1 MSTGL
6 AGLRVL
12 DLTNPSGAYA
22 TKLFADLGADVL
34 RIEPLDGDP
43 ARRAGPFY
51 QNRPGVGR
59 SLSFAYAN
67 TSKRS
72 LALDLQTV
80 AGRAVFARLA
90 RQADMVVET
99 DPPGHLDQLGIGYRA
114 VATSNPAIIWVS
126 VTPFGSDGRRAHW
139 KANDLVALA
148 AGGLLYLN
156 GFPERPPVRPPLE
169 QAYTLAGAAAAAG
182 ALLALAERAHS
193 GLGQQVDVSI
203 QAAVATTLENAI
215 SYWDLLGQIRGRFGD
230 RMFTGL
236 RIIYQCQDGWVAGMP
251 GGRWSEIIAWAD
263 EARPGDD
270 RYRAEALQSRASRD
284 AHPDLVAGLLADL
297 LAVQT
302 RDEVARR
309 ALRHRLPLQVIKTV
323 PDLLRD
329 EQLAFRGYWQSVA
342 HDDLGVVLTYPGAPF
357 LSSTGLWAIRRRAP
371 LPGEHSRWALASAG
385 FTDHEIDALLADGV
399 VHQPPRRATDAPLVA
414 DCALSADRAHLSPR
428 QATDDPP
435 ASSPLTPTLRLP
447 ESRRL
452 PLAGVRV
459 LELSLAVTVPYV
471 ARLLAEHG
479 AEVIKI
485 EWGARPDPLRQFEPR
500 LPGSDDPNAGGLF
513 NLVNASKRHVTL
525 NLTEPRARA
534 IVRDLV
540 RIADVVVDNF
550 GGDPLTKWGLSYDDL
565 RAIRPDIIMAR
576 SSVFGRSG
584 PFAGVP
590 GFGYS
595 IAAAAGWNTLMGQ
608 PGDPPVGMGPAFP
621 DYASNLY
628 HLLVAI
634 LVALEH
640 RRRTGAG
647 AYLDLSQVES
657 TIAWI
662 GPAILEY
669 TANGHVPGPPGNRH
683 PAYAPHGVY
692 PVRGADRWVAIAV
705 DEASWPAFCALAGL
719 AFDDRFT
726 TLERRKANE
735 DALDTVVAAWT
746 ADQAG
751 EELVERLQ
759 AAGVAAAIVA
769 TAADLIERD
778 PQLAHRG
785 HFVRLDHPTVGPRLW
800 DRHAFTLRA
809 TPGTNGRSPLLGE
822 DNDWL
827 LSELLGLSDD
837 ETAAAYVEGA
847 VG

>member
-22 TKLFADLGADVL
+22 TKLLADLGADVL
-34 RIEPLDGDP
+34 RVEPLSGDP

-51 QNRPGVGR
+51 HDVPGPGR

-72 LALDLQTV
+72 LALDLETA
-80 AGRAVFARLA
+80 AGRSVFTRLA
-90 RQADMVVET
+90 RHVDLVVET
-99 DPPGHLDQLGIGYRA
+99 EPPGQLDQLGIGYRT
-114 VATSNPAIIWVS
+114 VAALNPAIIWVS
-126 VTPFGSDGRRAHW
+126 VTPFGPDGPRAQW
-139 KANDLVALA
+139 TANDLVALA

-156 GFPERPPVRPPLE
+156 GFPDRPPVRPPLE

-193 GLGQQVDVSI
+193 GLGQQVDVSL

-215 SYWDLLGQIRGRFGD
+215 GYWDLLGQVRGRFGD

-236 RIIYQCQDGWVAGMP
+236 QIIYRCRDGWVAGMP
-251 GGRWSEIIAWAD
+251 GGRWSEIVAWAD
-263 EARPGDD
+263 DARPGDD
-270 RYRAEALQSRASRD
+270 RYRAAALQSRAYRD
-284 AHPDLVAGLLADL
+284 THPDLVAGLLADL

-309 ALRHRLPLQVIKTV
+309 ALRHRLPLQVITTI

-329 EQLAFRGYWQSVA
+329 EQLAFRGYWQPVA
-342 HDDLGVVLTYPGAPF
+342 HDDLGAVLTYPGAPF
-357 LSSTGLWAIRRRAP
+357 LSSTGFWAIRRRAP
-371 LPGEHSRWALASAG
+371 LPGEHSRWALVSAG
-385 FTDHEIDALLADGV
+385 FSEREVDALIADGV
-399 VHQPPRRATDAPLVA
+399 VHQLPSQPTDRPLGA
-414 DCALSADRAHLSPR
+414 NIALAADRAHQP
-428 QATDDPP
+428 
-435 ASSPLTPTLRLP
+435 LP
-447 ESRRL
+447 EPTDNRPPPLPLASMRPEHAPRRL
-452 PLAGVRV
+452 PLAGLRV
-459 LELSLAVTVPYV
+459 LEFSLAVTVPYV

-485 EWGARPDPLRQFEPR
+485 EWGARPDPLRQFAPR
-500 LPGSDDPNAGGLF
+500 VPGSDDPNAGGLF

-525 NLTEPRARA
+525 NMNEPRARA

-540 RIADVVVDNF
+540 RISDVVVDNF
-550 GGDPLTKWGLSYDDL
+550 GVDPLTKWGLSYADL
-565 RAIRPDIIMAR
+565 RALRPDIIMAR

-595 IAAAAGWNTLMGQ
+595 IAAAAGWNTLMGH

-657 TIAWI
+657 TVAWI

-669 TANGHVPGPPGNRH
+669 TANGHVPEPPGNRH

-692 PVRGADRWVAIAV
+692 PVRGSDRWVAIAV
-705 DEASWPAFCALAGL
+705 DEASWPAFSAIAGL
-719 AFDDRFT
+719 TSDDRFAT
-726 TLERRKANE
+726 FAGRKANE
-735 DALDTVVAAWT
+735 DALDALVADWT
-746 ADQAG
+746 AHQEG
-751 EELVERLQ
+751 EALAERLQ
-759 AAGVAAAIVA
+759 AAGIAASIVA
-769 TAADLIERD
+769 TAEDLIERD
-778 PQLAHRG
+778 PQLAYRG

-827 LSELLGLSDD
+827 LSELLALSDD
-837 ETAAAYVEGA
+837 EIAAAYVEGA